1 MPPSTLASILLLAV
15 SCVSCS
21 TLPVACSE
29 GTSPAVQEAL
39 FFGTSRPG
47 GTVSALQWRSF
58 VEDVIAIRFPQGFTL
73 SDAHGQWR
81 NADGSTTQEGTH
93 VLHIV
98 HAGGAS
104 EDRAVSEIIG
114 AYKQLFEQ
122 EAVLRTRSPVCHS
135 F

>member
-1 MPPSTLASILLLAV
+1 MQTSTLASLLLLAV
-15 SCVSCS
+15 SCVSCT
-21 TLPVACSE
+21 TLPGACSA
-29 GTSPAVQEAL
+29 GTSAGTQETL

-47 GTVSALQWRSF
+47 STVSDLQWRGF
-58 VEDVIAIRFPQGFTL
+58 VDEVIATRFPQGFTL
-73 SDAHGQWR
+73 SEAQGQWR
-81 NADGSTTQEGTH
+81 NADGSTTREGTH

-104 EDRAVSEIIG
+104 ADQAVTDIVR
-114 AYKQLFEQ
+114 AYKQRFEQ